1 MTPAM
6 TLGEALRTT
15 ERALIDAGIESAAVD
30 ARILVAHAARVPRER
45 LVLDPG
51 KALSDDAALR
61 ASCYAQRR
69 AKREPVAL
77 ITRHRGF
84 WTLEL
89 QVNRST
95 LVPRPDSE
103 TLVQAALD
111 RCPDKN
117 GAYRVL
123 DLGTGTGCLLLAF
136 LAERPNAT
144 GLGIDLSARAV
155 KLARANA
162 RSAGLDERADFAVG
176 NWGQGIEGRFNL
188 ILTNPPYVRDDEWA
202 GLEDDVRL
210 YEPKS
215 ALLAGA
221 DGLDAYRA
229 LVSDAARLLAADGA
243 FLGEIG
249 PGQAG
254 ALAELLERSGFAVV
268 ETKRDIGG
276 VERCVSATLAKNARA
291 A

>member
-1 MTPAM
+1 M

-15 ERALIDAGIESAAVD
+15 ERTLMEAGIESAAVD
-30 ARILVAHAARVPRER
+30 ARILVAHAARVPRAR
-45 LVLDPG
+45 LVLEPERP
-51 KALSDDAALR
+51 LSDDAALR
-61 ASCYAQRR
+61 ASCYAARR
-69 AKREPVAL
+69 VKHEPVAL

-111 RCPDKN
+111 HCSDKN

-144 GLGIDLSARAV
+144 GLGVDLSARAV

-162 RSAGLDERADFAVG
+162 RSAGLDTRAEFAVG
-176 NWGQGIEGRFNL
+176 DWGQGTEGRFDL
-188 ILTNPPYVRDDEWA
+188 ILTNPPYVRDGEWA
-202 GLEDDVRL
+202 GLEEDVRL

-229 LVSDAARLLAADGA
+229 LIGDVARLLAADGI
-243 FLGEIG
+243 FLGEVG
-249 PGQAG
+249 QGQAG
-254 ALAELLERSGFAVV
+254 AVATLLERSGLAVV
-268 ETKRDIGG
+268 DVRRDIGG
-276 VERCVSATLAKNARA
+276 IERCVSATLAKNAQA